1 MFVPENICS
10 IYPVVLQSIWTP
22 PSNKVTPVGPDIV
35 EIPAKYQNIKL
46 AIENKEDVHLLI
58 YFGSA
63 LGSIGL
69 FLAGTAVELNSLKVS
84 SKVYD

>member
-10 IYPVVLQSIWTP
+10 IHPVVLQSIWTS

-46 AIENKEDVHLLI
+46 AIEHKDVVHI

-63 LGSIGL
+63 RGSIGL